1 MTETLS
7 LNESLTREQ
16 QLQRAVSQGGIVQT
30 FAEERKRMSQRIEN
44 ESLSLDS
51 MAQSLSDAYSSS
63 VVGQTEG
70 VQQRKQVK
78 ILYTGGT
85 MGMKPNETGALQ
97 PAPGYLTEQIGSLQ
111 ELQNSTMPSISI
123 EECGPLSL
131 SFSLLPSSVDI
142 SRGMILLILSPQLYF
157 GLVLLQVRPNYRQFR
172 HDCR

>member
-1 MTETLS
+1 MTESLS

-30 FAEERKRMSQRIEN
+30 FAEERQRMSQRIEN
-44 ESLSLDS
+44 ESISLDS

-70 VQQRKQVK
+70 AQQRKQVK
-78 ILYTGGT
+78 VLYTGGT

-123 EECGPLSL
+123 EECGSPP
-131 SFSLLPSSVDI
+131 SFCFFPSE
-142 SRGMILLILSPQLYF
+142 
-157 GLVLLQVRPNYRQFR
+157 NRQ
-172 HDCR
+172 